1 MATARS
7 FLLIPVTLCFL
18 LVLAAAVEQQGKAT
32 TTLLLIHGK
41 ALCKSNPSR
50 IISNAHVQLVINN
63 TTVSGGAGKT
73 TSDGHILITVKL
85 NSEQLAAVMSNSS
98 SSSKAYVT
106 APPHACG
113 APSLPAG
120 KVVAAEVKPIATITV
135 SDHDDA
141 GSVQRPT
148 IAAIHTAGS
157 ILLAAVDEFACV
169 AITGGL
175 LGGSLIG

>member
-1 MATARS
+1 MCHRASITHI
-7 FLLIPVTLCFL
+7 LISAIFAHTD
-18 LVLAAAVEQQGKAT
+18 
-32 TTLLLIHGK
+32 
-41 ALCKSNPSR
+41 
-50 IISNAHVQLVINN
+50 AHVQLVINN

-85 NSEQLAAVMSNSS
+85 NSEQLAAVMS

>member
-1 MATARS
+1 LCHRASITHI
-7 FLLIPVTLCFL
+7 LISAIFAHTD
-18 LVLAAAVEQQGKAT
+18 
-32 TTLLLIHGK
+32 
-41 ALCKSNPSR
+41 
-50 IISNAHVQLVINN
+50 AHVQLVINN

-85 NSEQLAAVMSNSS
+85 NSEQLAAVMS

>member
-1 MATARS
+1 MCHRASITHI
-7 FLLIPVTLCFL
+7 LISAIFAHTD
-18 LVLAAAVEQQGKAT
+18 
-32 TTLLLIHGK
+32 
-41 ALCKSNPSR
+41 
-50 IISNAHVQLVINN
+50 AHVQLVINN

-85 NSEQLAAVMSNSS
+85 NSEQLAAVMSNNSSS